1 MMIGVLLRF
10 VGCYFTS
17 IVAVFL
23 TEILGVLIFP
33 LLVELPY
40 DFGQGAGLA
49 WMLELTGA
57 LLALPI
63 TAVIF
68 IPLALPRI
76 GSHRLGPVGA
86 AFLSIF
92 SMLLSLLILGTVLP
106 GALPVMD
113 WETAFLLLHT
123 AAGYG
128 LVIGPMFRW
137 LSLRSAKATSGSET
151 AQKDSA
157 VTGSGKSFIRGL
169 LTLAALLFAWSSVP
183 YLQFAL
189 QA

>member
-1 MMIGVLLRF
+1 MIGVLPRF

-23 TEILGVLIFP
+23 AKVLGILIFP

-40 DFGQGAGLA
+40 DFGQGAGLI
-49 WMLELTGA
+49 WMLEVMAA
-57 LLALPI
+57 LFALPI

-92 SMLLSLLILGTVLP
+92 SMLLSLLILFTVFWS
-106 GALPVMD
+106 ALPEMN
-113 WETAFLLLHT
+113 WETAFLMLHT
-123 AAGYG
+123 ATGYG
-128 LVIGPMFRW
+128 LLIGPMFRW
-137 LSLRSAKATSGSET
+137 LSLRSAKATSGSERT
-151 AQKDSA
+151 QENSTVTRSA
-157 VTGSGKSFIRGL
+157 RSFIRGL
-169 LTLAALLFAWSSVP
+169 LTLAALLFAWSSIL
-183 YLQFAL
+183 YLQFA
-189 QA
+189 